1 MRDSFGLAIR
11 NEILSGALTLPVA
24 ALDALSEPH
33 RSRYTASAGFLPA
46 EMIGER
52 DANPARAQLSDRRAI
67 ARVNDAPAGGE
78 REAA

>member
-33 RSRYTASAGFLPA
+33 RSRCYTARAGLLPA
-46 EMIGER
+46 NMIGHR
-52 DANPARAQLSDRRAI
+52 DANPARA
-67 ARVNDAPAGGE
+67 
-78 REAA
+78 